1 MCYDLCQT
9 KLILDQCECINLDRY
24 AFFSNSKLCSSN
36 DPCLQDLNRKFLS
49 HDFIISSCLQLC
61 PLQCNRTIY
70 KTTISSSLL
79 LKDAYIS
86 KVNGSISLRE
96 DFLNRASSSSSSSSY
111 DSHSSIVKV
120 YVFYETLTYVE
131 SNERAQSTSILTLAS
146 TIGGIMSLF
155 LGVSVLSL
163 FEVFDVFLEYYYW
176 RL

>member
-24 AFFSNSKLCSSN
+24 AFFPNSKICSSN
-36 DPCLQDLNRKFLS
+36 DPSLQDLNRKFLS

-70 KTTISSSLL
+70 KTSISSSLL

-86 KVNGSISLRE
+86 KIKGSINLSE
-96 DFLNRASSSSSSSSY
+96 DFLNSRASY

-176 RL
+176 HR